1 VLAVPLPAPSGP
13 HSEPRARDFY
23 RFTVE
28 ETIENGDRAHAT
40 LDHTAP
46 RKVSGVEVTPR
57 ADHVVPVPTIR
68 IVRHALSGDSSR
80 C

>member
-1 VLAVPLPAPSGP
+1 MV
-13 HSEPRARDFY
+13 
-23 RFTVE
+23 TMVE

-46 RKVSGVEVTPR
+46 GKVSCVEVTPR
-57 ADHVVPVPTIR
+57 ADHVVSVPTIR

-80 C
+80 R

>member
-1 VLAVPLPAPSGP
+1 M
-13 HSEPRARDFY
+13 
-23 RFTVE
+23 VE

-46 RKVSGVEVTPR
+46 GKVSCVEVTPR
-57 ADHVVPVPTIR
+57 ADHVVSVPTIR

-80 C
+80 R

>member
-1 VLAVPLPAPSGP
+1 MHAVPLPAPSGP
-13 HSEPRARDFY
+13 HSEPRARDIY

-40 LDHTAP
+40 LHHTAP
-46 RKVSGVEVTPR
+46 GKVSGVEVTPS
-57 ADHVVPVPTIR
+57 ADHVVPVPMIR
-68 IVRHALSGDSSR
+68 IVRQALSGDSSQ